1 LKIYT
6 YYKYVPD
13 LGDAPKNLLDFWISD
28 WSLLGWEPIVLGE
41 EEARQHP
48 FYKEFCSLVSRV
60 PTTNPRV
67 YEEACFVRHLAM
79 CVAGGGLMVDTDVFN
94 LSLSPNDLPDTQGPL
109 ILDHGRVPCAVLAS
123 SSGYDFLTKA
133 MAAYGST
140 CSSDMH
146 AVQTLGVPYID
157 ICREF
162 PDYTGKLIHFPT
174 CKLGGNKLDRI
185 RQELKEKRK

>member
-1 LKIYT
+1 
-6 YYKYVPD
+6 
-13 LGDAPKNLLDFWISD
+13 
-28 WSLLGWEPIVLGE
+28 
-41 EEARQHP
+41 
-48 FYKEFCSLVSRV
+48 
-60 PTTNPRV
+60 
-67 YEEACFVRHLAM
+67 
-79 CVAGGGLMVDTDVFN
+79 MVDTYVFN

-185 RQELKEKRK
+185 RQELNDKRK